1 MSLLSAEIDIYF
13 GRCVIPFRPKWD
25 SVSADGRKFKCFFV
39 LQCLTE
45 QGVFSVVS

>member
-13 GRCVIPFRPKWD
+13 GRCVIPFRPKWN

-45 QGVFSVVS
+45 QGVFSVVC